1 MDLVSLRARVV
12 SDMLR
17 TGDAY
22 RIKLRLVRSTT
33 TRAAEEEAEQLTAA
47 LRTAFDE
54 PGRQLA
60 GASHLA

>member
-1 MDLVSLRARVV
+1 MVVSLRARVV

-22 RIKLRLVRSTT
+22 RVKLRLVRSTAA
-33 TRAAEEEAEQLTAA
+33 RCAEEEAEQLTAS

-54 PGRQLA
+54 PGTGPA